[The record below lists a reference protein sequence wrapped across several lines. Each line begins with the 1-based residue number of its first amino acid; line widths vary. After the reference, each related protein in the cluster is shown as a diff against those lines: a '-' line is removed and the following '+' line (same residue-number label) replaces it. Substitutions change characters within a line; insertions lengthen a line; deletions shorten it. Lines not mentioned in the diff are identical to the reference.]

1 MSRKI
6 IEIKCSIFKVADN
19 PTYHAQVN
27 YTKKNYFLFVS
38 LYKGE
43 YPRNGDKIICLINHS
58 KSEKRGHL
66 IVLKHLNKIPITR
79 HVFLL
84 LRHL

>member
-1 MSRKI
+1 MFRKI
-6 IEIKCSIFKVADN
+6 VEIKCFLFKNTNDF
-19 PTYHAQVN
+19 TYHVQVI
-27 YTKKNYFLFVS
+27 YAKNNFKFVS

-43 YPRNGDKIICLINHS
+43 YPYKGDKITCLINHS
-58 KSEKRGHL
+58 ESEKIGHL
-66 IVLKHLNKIPITR
+66 IVLKHLNKISVTR